1 MVPLIEERSLG
12 SKSSLPRIVILGAG
26 FGGLTCARALRHAA
40 AKVVLV
46 DQRNFHLF
54 QPLLY
59 QVATAALSP
68 ADIATPIRRIV
79 RNQRNAKVV
88 RGHIEGIDRQART
101 VRLRETGRLIPYD
114 ILVVATGA
122 RHAYFGHEDWE
133 KFAPGL
139 KQVEDALDIRNH
151 VLDAFERAELAENA
165 EERERMLSFA
175 IIGGGPTGVEMAG
188 AIAELAKIELAQGSR
203 VLHGLPPRVILV
215 EAGPQIL
222 PAFVPSLAAKAQQS
236 LAQLGVEVRTNSKVE
251 CCDAEGIIVA
261 GERIRA
267 GTLIWAAGVAAS
279 PAAQWLQV
287 EPDRAG
293 RVRVN
298 NKLAL
303 ADDPDVFVIGDTA
316 AVAWEDG
323 KLVPGIAPAAKQE
336 GQYVAG
342 LLLRRMQETGG
353 IQAPGAGGA
362 GGQPEPGFHYEHA
375 GDLATIG
382 HKAAV
387 VDFGWIR
394 LSGLPA
400 WLLWGCVHI
409 FFLIGFRNRL
419 IVMVGWLWSYFTSD
433 RGARLLTGTGREL

>member
-1 MVPLIEERSLG
+1 VQ
-12 SKSSLPRIVILGAG
+12 RIVILGSG

-40 AKVVLV
+40 AEVILV

-88 RGHIEGIDRQART
+88 LGHIEGIDRQART
-101 VRLRETGRLIPYD
+101 VRLREAARLIPYD

-122 RHAYFGHEDWE
+122 RHAYFGHEEWE

-139 KQVEDALDIRNH
+139 KQVEDALDIRNL
-151 VLDAFERAELAENA
+151 VLDAFERAELAEDA
-165 EERERMLSFA
+165 EERRRILSFA
-175 IIGGGPTGVEMAG
+175 IIGAGPTGVEMAG
-188 AIAELAKIELAQGSR
+188 AVAELAKIELAQGSR
-203 VLHGLPPRVILV
+203 VLHGLAPRVILV

-222 PAFVPSLAAKAQQS
+222 PAFIPSLAARAQQS
-236 LAQLGVEVRTNSKVE
+236 LVQLGVEVRVNSTVE
-251 CCDAEGIIVA
+251 CCDADGIIAA
-261 GERIRA
+261 GERIEAR
-267 GTLIWAAGVAAS
+267 TLIWAAGVAAS
-279 PAAQWLQV
+279 PAARWLQV

-293 RVRVN
+293 RVPVN
-298 NKLAL
+298 SNLTLAG
-303 ADDPDVFVIGDTA
+303 DPNVFVIGDTA

-336 GQYVAG
+336 GQYVAE
-342 LLLRRMQETGG
+342 LLLRRMRETGG
-353 IQAPGAGGA
+353 IQAPGPGGA
-362 GGQPEPGFHYEHA
+362 GGRAEPHFHYHHA

-387 VDFGWIR
+387 ADFGWIR

-433 RGARLLTGTGREL
+433 RGARLITGTGREL

>member
-1 MVPLIEERSLG
+1 LSSQP
-12 SKSSLPRIVILGAG
+12 SLPRIVILGAG

-40 AKVVLV
+40 AKVILV

-79 RNQRNAKVV
+79 RNQRNVKVV
-88 RGHIEGIDRQART
+88 RGHIEGIDRQSRT

-139 KQVEDALDIRNH
+139 KQVEDALNIRNH

-165 EERERMLSFA
+165 GERTRMLSFA

-203 VLHGLPPRVILV
+203 ALHGLAPRVILV

-222 PAFVPSLAAKAQQS
+222 PSFVPSLAAKAQQS
-236 LAQLGVEVRTNSKVE
+236 LARLGVEVRTNSKVE
-251 CCDAEGIIVA
+251 CCDAEGIIAA

-267 GTLIWAAGVAAS
+267 GTLVWAAGVAAS

-298 NKLAL
+298 NNLML
-303 ADDPDVFVIGDTA
+303 ADDPHVFVIGDTA

-342 LLLRRMQETGG
+342 LLLQRMQETGG
-353 IQAPGAGGA
+353 IQAPGTGGP
-362 GGQPEPGFHYEHA
+362 GERQEPNFHYHHA

-433 RGARLLTGTGREL
+433 RGARLITGTGREL

>member
-1 MVPLIEERSLG
+1 LSSQP
-12 SKSSLPRIVILGAG
+12 SLPRIVILGAG

-68 ADIATPIRRIV
+68 ADIAMPIRRIV

-88 RGHIEGIDRQART
+88 RGHIEGIDRNART

-151 VLDAFERAELAENA
+151 VLDAFERAELEEDAG
-165 EERERMLSFA
+165 ERERMLSFA

-203 VLHGLPPRVILV
+203 ALHGLRPRVILV

-222 PAFVPSLAAKAQQS
+222 PAFVPSLAARAQQS

-251 CCDAEGIIVA
+251 CCDAEGIIAA
-261 GERIRA
+261 GERIPAR
-267 GTLIWAAGVAAS
+267 TLIWAAGVAAS

-298 NKLAL
+298 NNLTLAG
-303 ADDPDVFVIGDTA
+303 DPNVFVIGDTA
-316 AVAWEDG
+316 AVAWEVG

-342 LLLRRMQETGG
+342 LLLRRMRETSG
-353 IQAPGAGGA
+353 IQAPGTGGA
-362 GGQPEPGFHYEHA
+362 GERPEPGFRYHHA

-394 LSGLPA
+394 LSGLAA

-419 IVMVGWLWSYFTSD
+419 IVVVGWLWSYFTSD
-433 RGARLLTGTGREL
+433 RGARLITGTGREL

>member
-1 MVPLIEERSLG
+1 M
-12 SKSSLPRIVILGAG
+12 PRIVILGAG
-26 FGGLTCARALRHAA
+26 FGGLACARALRHAA
-40 AKVVLV
+40 AEVILV

-79 RNQRNAKVV
+79 RNQPNAKVML
-88 RGHIEGIDRQART
+88 GHIEGIDRRART
-101 VRLRETGRLIPYD
+101 VRLRETARPIPYD
-114 ILVVATGA
+114 VLVVATGA
-122 RHAYFGHEDWE
+122 GHAYFGHEDWE

-139 KQVEDALDIRNH
+139 KLVEDALDIRNH
-151 VLDAFERAELAENA
+151 MLDAFERAERVEDAG
-165 EERERMLSFA
+165 ERQRMLSFA
-175 IIGGGPTGVEMAG
+175 IIGGGPTGVEVAG
-188 AIAELAKIELAQGSR
+188 AIAELARIELAQASR
-203 VLHGLPPRVILV
+203 ALHGLAPRVVLI

-222 PAFVPSLAAKAQQS
+222 PTFAPPLAAKARHS
-236 LAQLGVEVRTNSKVE
+236 LEQLGVEVRTNSRVE
-251 CCDAEGIIVA
+251 RCDAEGVIAA
-261 GERIRA
+261 GERIQA
-267 GTLIWAAGVAAS
+267 NTLVWAAGVAAS

-293 RVRVN
+293 RVPVN
-298 NKLAL
+298 NKLML
-303 ADDPDVFVIGDTA
+303 ADDPRVFVIGDTA

-336 GQYVAG
+336 GQYVAR
-342 LLLRRMQETGG
+342 LLLRRIQETGE
-353 IQAPGAGGA
+353 IQGPGPGGA
-362 GGQPEPGFHYEHA
+362 EARLEPGFRYHHA

-400 WLLWGCVHI
+400 WLLWGIVHI

-433 RGARLLTGTGREL
+433 RGARLITGTGRDL

>member
-1 MVPLIEERSLG
+1 
-12 SKSSLPRIVILGAG
+12 LPRIVILGSG

-40 AKVVLV
+40 AEVILV

-88 RGHIEGIDRQART
+88 LGHIEGIDRQART
-101 VRLRETGRLIPYD
+101 VCLREAGRLIPYD

-122 RHAYFGHEDWE
+122 RHAYFEHEDWE

-139 KQVEDALDIRNH
+139 KQVEDALDIRNQ
-151 VLDAFERAELAENA
+151 VLDAFERAELTEDG
-165 EERERMLSFA
+165 EERRRILSFA

-203 VLHGLPPRVILV
+203 VLHGLAPRVVLV

-222 PAFVPSLAAKAQQS
+222 PAFIPSLAARAQQS
-236 LAQLGVEVRTNSKVE
+236 LVQLGVEVRTNSRVE
-251 CCDAEGIIVA
+251 RCDADGIIAA
-261 GERIRA
+261 GERIEAR
-267 GTLIWAAGVAAS
+267 TLIWAAGVAAS

-293 RVRVN
+293 RVPVN
-298 NKLAL
+298 SNLTL
-303 ADDPDVFVIGDTA
+303 ADDPNVFAIGDTA

-336 GQYVAG
+336 GQYVAE

-353 IQAPGAGGA
+353 TQAPGGGE
-362 GGQPEPGFHYEHA
+362 PEPGFRYHHA
-375 GDLATIG
+375 GELATIG

-387 VDFGWIR
+387 ADFGWIR

-433 RGARLLTGTGREL
+433 RGARLITGTGREL

>member
-1 MVPLIEERSLG
+1 
-12 SKSSLPRIVILGAG
+12 VILGSG

-40 AKVVLV
+40 AEVILV

-88 RGHIEGIDRQART
+88 LGHIEGIDRQART
-101 VRLRETGRLIPYD
+101 VRLREAGRFIPYD

-151 VLDAFERAELAENA
+151 VLDAFERAELTEDA
-165 EERERMLSFA
+165 EERRRILSFA

-203 VLHGLPPRVILV
+203 VLQGVAPRVVLV

-222 PAFVPSLAAKAQQS
+222 PAFIPSLASRAQQS
-236 LAQLGVEVRTNSKVE
+236 LVQLGVEVRTNSKVE
-251 CCDAEGIIVA
+251 CCDADGIIAA
-261 GERIRA
+261 GERIEAR
-267 GTLIWAAGVAAS
+267 TLIWAAGVAAS

-293 RVRVN
+293 RVSVN
-298 NKLAL
+298 SNLTL
-303 ADDPDVFVIGDTA
+303 PGDPNVFIIGDTA

-323 KLVPGIAPAAKQE
+323 KIVPGIAPAAKQE
-336 GQYVAG
+336 GQYVAE

-353 IQAPGAGGA
+353 IQAPGGG
-362 GGQPEPGFHYEHA
+362 GPEPGFHYHHA

-387 VDFGWIR
+387 ADFGWIR

-433 RGARLLTGTGREL
+433 RGARLITGTGREL